1 MPSNDKPLSGKVAII
16 TGSGRGLGLAYATEL
31 ARQGASV
38 VVNDVDAQTATDA
51 VAGIEAEGGAAVAVV
66 APVGST
72 ETAQALVA
80 AAVENFG
87 RLDILVTNAGVLR
100 DTVLW
105 KMSDDDFD
113 TVIDVHLRGTFTC
126 VREAVTYMRDNK
138 IAGRII
144 CIGSPTGQRGNFGQT
159 NYAAA
164 KAGIVGMVR
173 TWALELKRAG
183 ITANAVVPV
192 AATAMTA
199 TVPYFAAAVEADAK
213 GEPMPAFFRH
223 DLGFGTSDDVAGLIS
238 YLASDAASGVT
249 GQAIGVGGDR
259 IQVWSHPEP
268 VVTAYRD
275 GGWSYAALAADFDDA
290 FGGRLQTVGE
300 DFPPLPEELHR
311 AAPSA

>member
-1 MPSNDKPLSGKVAII
+1 MSLNGKVAIV
-16 TGSGRGLGLAYATEL
+16 TGSGRGLGLAYAAEL

-38 VVNDVDAQTATDA
+38 VVNDVDEETAASA
-51 VAGIEAEGGAAVAVV
+51 VASIEAEGGRAVAVV
-66 APVGST
+66 AAVASS
-72 ETAQALVA
+72 ETAKALVD

-100 DTVLW
+100 DTVIW

-126 VREAVTYMRDNK
+126 VREAAIRLREQGEG
-138 IAGRII
+138 GRII

-183 ITANAVVPV
+183 ITANAVIPV

-223 DLGFGTSDDVAGLIS
+223 DLGFGTSDDVAGLVA
-238 YLASDAASGVT
+238 YLASDAAAGVT
-249 GQAIGVGGDR
+249 GQALGVGGDR
-259 IQVWSHPEP
+259 LQLWSHPEP
-268 VVTAYRD
+268 VVTAYRE
-275 GGWSYAALAADFDDA
+275 GGWTYDALAADFA
-290 FGGRLQTVGE
+290 AEFGAELQSVGE
-300 DFPPLPEELHR
+300 TFPPLPDELQR
-311 AAPSA
+311 PAASA